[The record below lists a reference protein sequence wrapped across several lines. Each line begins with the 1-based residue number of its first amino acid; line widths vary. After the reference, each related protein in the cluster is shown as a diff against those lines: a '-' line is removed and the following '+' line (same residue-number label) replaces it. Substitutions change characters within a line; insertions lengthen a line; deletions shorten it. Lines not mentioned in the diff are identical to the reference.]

1 MDLARRYAKRD
12 DLRKLE
18 KLTAGIQSDNPE
30 PTRRQR
36 KSAGPVRPKSA
47 RNIQRRLP
55 RHTIDQ
61 LVHAYRDGATTLELA
76 ARYDISKTAV
86 LNLLNRECV
95 TRRHQPLT
103 DADINHLENLY
114 LAGHSLASCSRL
126 TGTPASTIKDAL
138 HKRRIPMRPAS
149 GHRNSHA

>member
-1 MDLARRYAKRD
+1 MDLAGRYAKRD

-18 KLTAGIQSDNPE
+18 NLTAGIQSDSLE
-30 PTRRQR
+30 RWRRPR
-36 KSAGPVRPKSA
+36 KSATPAQAKPT
-47 RNIQRRLP
+47 RNIRRRLP

-61 LVHAYRDGATTLELA
+61 LVQTYRGGATTLELA

-86 LNLLNRECV
+86 LNLLTREGV

-103 DADINHLENLY
+103 DADIEHLEHLY

-126 TGTPASTIKDAL
+126 TGTPATTIKDAL
-138 HKRRIPMRPAS
+138 RERGTPMRPA
-149 GHRNSHA
+149 GGNHNN